1 MLGLHLTERDL
12 EILGFLLEMKFA
24 TVKDLQRKF
33 FRKRKDGN
41 QSTSEWYT
49 RERMRLLFKH
59 RLVNSVRFRFT
70 DYKYFVAT
78 KSAFDILEGQLK
90 SDGCYTKPLRK
101 VDIRTFEHDS
111 LVMKL
116 RLLLEETEEIRNW
129 QSERSLKRQLFAE
142 NLHLIRDYIPD
153 GIYENQHGE
162 RVAFELE
169 LTMKSKE
176 KYRQKLAKYHK
187 IVQGRELNPQLSFD
201 RVRFICGS
209 PGILEAL
216 KRESRIYCQG
226 PEPIMKFELLKD
238 VLGGE

>member
-1 MLGLHLTERDL
+1 MLGMQLTERDL

-24 TVKDLQRKF
+24 TVKDLQQKF

-49 RERMRLLFKH
+49 RERMGLLYKH
-59 RLVNSVRFRFT
+59 GLVNSVRFRFT

-78 KSAFDILEGQLK
+78 KSAFNILEGHLK
-90 SDGCYTKPLRK
+90 TDGCYTKPLRK

-116 RLLLEETEEIRNW
+116 RLKLEETEEIRHW

-142 NLHLIRDYIPD
+142 NQNLIRDYIPD

-176 KYRQKLAKYHK
+176 KYRQKVAKYHR
-187 IVQGRELNPQLSFD
+187 IVARRDPNPPLSFE
-201 RVRFICGS
+201 RVRFICSS

-216 KRESRIYCQG
+216 QRESKIYYQG
-226 PEPIMKFELLKD
+226 PESKLKFELLKD
-238 VLGGE
+238 VLGEG